1 MKGGVQALTLKHYE
15 MPPVTVT
22 HKDLKPL
29 KTAYQKAVKEKKDFF
44 LYKGQEVVTTYAK
57 YLIEYLELK
66 T

>member
-1 MKGGVQALTLKHYE
+1 MPQLTI
-15 MPPVTVT
+15 T

-57 YLIEYLELK
+57 YLIEMLEN
-66 T
+66 TT

>member
-1 MKGGVQALTLKHYE
+1 MTLKPKE
-15 MPPVTVT
+15 MPSVTIT

-29 KTAYQKAVKEKKDFF
+29 KAAYQKAVKEKKDFF
-44 LYKGQEVVTTYAK
+44 LYNGQEVVTTYAK

>member
-1 MKGGVQALTLKHYE
+1 
-15 MPPVTVT
+15 MPSVTIT

-29 KTAYQKAVKEKKDFF
+29 KAAYQKAVKEKKDFF